1 MIRKK
6 TMKFLLTSAVFISI
20 LCVSV
25 FSFLAIHMNGKSSS
39 TMTEMGT
46 VYMAGMSEQI
56 SIHFEKTMGLR
67 LAQVEELSQDV
78 PPQAMDDKLV
88 EELIYSGQARGFDY
102 LAFYNKSG
110 SFDMVYGEEVKV
122 TDPEPFLESL
132 NNGEKKIAVGTDGSG
147 DDIVLMGVPVSYR
160 MKNGESS
167 IALVAGIPVSYVKE
181 VLSLDENDSMVYS
194 HIIRRDGSF
203 VIRSNSAFRENYFDR
218 IRAMLED
225 MGGEDAQ
232 KYVEELETAMSAK
245 KKYSRVI
252 TVENERRHLY
262 CASLPYSEWYL
273 VTVMPYGTLSE
284 IVGELNSQWIIM
296 AIVACAVVLCALL
309 LAFLKFFKLT
319 REQFAEI
326 ERARQEA
333 VSANKAKSE
342 FLSNMSHDIRTPM
355 NAIVGMAAIA
365 TANIGNIQQVQNCLK
380 KITLSSKH
388 LLGLIN
394 DVLDM
399 SKIESGKMSLN
410 IDQVSLR
417 EVMEGIVNI
426 VQPQVKEKNQHF
438 DVFIHDIS
446 AENVCCDSVR
456 LNQVLLN
463 FLSNAIKFTPEGGSI
478 HLSMEEEPS
487 SLGDDWVR
495 IHLTVRDSGIGMSKD
510 FQDKIF
516 DSFTREDS
524 MRVQKIQGTGLGM
537 TITKYIVDAMGGT
550 IDVKSEPGKGTEFH
564 VMLDLERAT
573 VQEEDMVLPA
583 WNMLVVDDDE
593 QLCRT
598 TSASLKTIGVHADWT
613 LDGETAIEMVEKK
626 HRQHD
631 DYHIILLD
639 WKLPGM
645 DGIKTANEIR
655 KRMGDEIPIL
665 IISAY
670 DWSDIEEDARGAG
683 IDGFIAKPLFKST
696 LYYGLRKYA
705 GISEGMPEEPEEE
718 AKDFNGRHILLA
730 EDNDLNW
737 EIAEELLGELN
748 LQIDRAENGQVC
760 IEIFEQSDPG
770 YYDAILMDIRMPIMN
785 GYEATE
791 RIRALGRPDSDI
803 PIIAMTADAFSED
816 INHCLSCG
824 MNAHIAKPIDIQEAV
839 RQLEKYMK

>member
-1 MIRKK
+1 MIKKK
-6 TMKFLLTSAVFISI
+6 TLKFLLSSAVFISV
-20 LCVSV
+20 LCVSI
-25 FSFLAIHMNGKSSS
+25 FSFLPFYMNGRSSE
-39 TMTEMGT
+39 TMTEIGT

-56 SIHFEKTMGLR
+56 SIHFEKTVGLR
-67 LAQVEELSQDV
+67 LAQVEELEQDV
-78 PPQAMDDKLV
+78 PPQDIHDNRL
-88 EELIYSGQARGFDY
+88 EELKYSGQARGFDY
-102 LAFYNKSG
+102 LAFYDEDGN
-110 SFDMVYGEEVKV
+110 FDMVYGEKVKV

-132 NNGEKKIAVGTDGSG
+132 RGGDKKIAVGTDGS
-147 DDIVLMGVPVSYR
+147 DNEIVLMGVPSAYK
-160 MKNGESS
+160 MKNGETS
-167 IALVAGIPVSYVKE
+167 IALVAGIPVSYIKE
-181 VLSLDENDSMVYS
+181 VLALDENDSMVYS

-218 IRAMLED
+218 IKAMFED
-225 MGGEDAQ
+225 MGGENAQ
-232 KYVEELETAMSAK
+232 QYVEELEAAMSAK
-245 KKYSRVI
+245 EKYSKVI
-252 TVENERRHLY
+252 MMENERRHLY
-262 CASLPYSEWYL
+262 CAALPYSEWYL
-273 VTVMPYGTLSE
+273 VTVMPYGALSE

-296 AIVACAVVLCALL
+296 AIAACFIVLCALL
-309 LAFLKFFKLT
+309 LVFYKFFILT
-319 REQFAEI
+319 KEQFREI

-365 TANIGNIQQVQNCLK
+365 TANIGNIPQVQNCLR

-446 AENVCCDSVR
+446 SENVCCDSVR

-463 FLSNAIKFTPEGGSI
+463 FLSNAIKFTPEGGII
-478 HLSMEEEPS
+478 HLAMEEEPS
-487 SLGDDWVR
+487 SRGDDWVR
-495 IHLTVRDSGIGMSKD
+495 IHLTVKDSGIGMSKD

-516 DSFTREDS
+516 DSFSREDS

-537 TITKYIVDAMGGT
+537 AITKYIVDAMGGT
-550 IDVKSEPGKGTEFH
+550 IEVKSEQGKGTEFH
-564 VMLDLERAT
+564 VMLDLECAT

-598 TSASLKTIGVHADWT
+598 TAESLKMIGVHADWT
-613 LDGETAIEMVEKK
+613 LDGETAIEMVQKK

-645 DGIKTANEIR
+645 DGIRTANEIR
-655 KRMGDEIPIL
+655 KMMGDEIPIL

-683 IDGFIAKPLFKST
+683 INGFIAKPLFKST

-705 GISEGMPEEPEEE
+705 GISEGKIEEPEEE
-718 AKDFNGRHILLA
+718 AKDFEGRHILLA

-760 IEIFEQSDPG
+760 IEIFEQSEPG

-785 GYEATE
+785 GYDATKN
-791 RIRALGRPDSDI
+791 IRALDRPDADI

-816 INHCLSCG
+816 INHCLACG